1 MKLRNDKILI
11 FGGGSGIGKAIA
23 KRFCE
28 LGAKVLIV
36 GRTEEKLLQAKEEIG
51 SDNLFVKVFDILQ
64 EKNKT
69 AFYLYPKEHERLFWL
84 GSIDIGIRKRNY
96 KCQCGDIGK
105 SFDSNNQQN
114 VLLGRSGKYCFIPL
128 KIIVIQMK

>member
-36 GRTEEKLLQAKEEIG
+36 GRTEEKLIKAKEEIG
-51 SDNLFVKVFDILQ
+51 SENIFIILLTLINITNCLLML
-64 EKNKT
+64 K
-69 AFYLYPKEHERLFWL
+69 
-84 GSIDIGIRKRNY
+84 
-96 KCQCGDIGK
+96 KCLVD
-105 SFDSNNQQN
+105 
-114 VLLGRSGKYCFIPL
+114 
-128 KIIVIQMK
+128 